1 MGFTSDTATMSS
13 TMSDVVTMSIHF
25 HNVNNQN
32 LYIYIMNNVLSQ
44 AILIDI
50 VEFSNLIN
58 PKLIDITDVDD
69 DYNYFMLI
77 ESENKV
83 YKVLMSVF

>member
-25 HNVNNQN
+25 NNVNNQN
-32 LYIYIMNNVLSQ
+32 LYIMNNVLSQ

-69 DYNYFMLI
+69 DYNYFMLL

>member
-1 MGFTSDTATMSS
+1 MPS
-13 TMSDVVTMSIHF
+13 TMSDVVTMPIHF
-25 HNVNNQN
+25 NNVNNQN
-32 LYIYIMNNVLSQ
+32 LYIMNNVLSQ

-77 ESENKV
+77 ESENIV
-83 YKVLMSVF
+83 YKVLLSVF

>member
-1 MGFTSDTATMSS
+1 MPS
-13 TMSDVVTMSIHF
+13 TMSDVVTMPIHF
-25 HNVNNQN
+25 NNVNNQN
-32 LYIYIMNNVLSQ
+32 LYIMNNVLSQ

-58 PKLIDITDVDD
+58 PKLIDITDVDE
-69 DYNYFMLI
+69 DYNYFMLL

>member
-1 MGFTSDTATMSS
+1 MSFKSDIATMPS
-13 TMSDVVTMSIHF
+13 TMPDVVTMSIHF
-25 HNVNNQN
+25 YNVNNQN
-32 LYIYIMNNVLSQ
+32 LYTMNNVLSQ
-44 AILIDI
+44 AISIDI

-77 ESENKV
+77 ESEKTL
-83 YKVLMSVF
+83 YKVCMSVF

>member
-1 MGFTSDTATMSS
+1 M
-13 TMSDVVTMSIHF
+13 H
-25 HNVNNQN
+25 
-32 LYIYIMNNVLSQ
+32 NVLSQ
-44 AILIDI
+44 TISIDI

-77 ESENKV
+77 ESENKI